1 MAPQRREDVD
11 AVSCT
16 FCGIVAGRKSCR
28 MVREWPDVIAFRD
41 KNELVP
47 DGHILV
53 IPRRHVAD
61 AAEDPA
67 LTGRVFMC
75 AAELAR
81 EYEFFNIITSAGRPA
96 TQSEF
101 HLHAHLLRR
110 APQDGLMV
118 PWGTTGNPYAPHAC
132 TRSLEAE
139 AKLAKLA
146 AIVTPLISMNGA
158 LSIESPL

>member
-1 MAPQRREDVD
+1 M
-11 AVSCT
+11 SCT
-16 FCGIVAGRKSCR
+16 FCDIVAGRKSCR

-53 IPRRHVAD
+53 IPRIHVAD
-61 AAEDPA
+61 AAENPN

-75 AAELAR
+75 TAELAA

-110 APQDGLMV
+110 EPSDGLMV
-118 PWGTTGNPYAPHAC
+118 PWGTTGNPHAPHAC
-132 TRSLEAE
+132 KRSLDAE
-139 AKLAKLA
+139 ARLAKLA
-146 AIVTPLISMNGA
+146 GIVNPLIIMNDA
-158 LSIESPL
+158 LTLEP